1 MLLRVAQNIS
11 KFPSHI
17 VPILTSTVI
26 ECQRAGLKTSA
37 FNYAVVLMRPEHRSE
52 IDEKYR
58 KKIEGIIRKPQKTEE
73 EPLVLK
79 IFVNNLQNKPER
91 VFGLQ
96 VRCREFEIFKILGI
110 FCRFVWNFFVFFC
123 KLLGNF

>member
-79 IFVNNLQNKPER
+79 IFVNNLQK
-91 VFGLQ
+91 
-96 VRCREFEIFKILGI
+96 KIELK
-110 FCRFVWNFFVFFC
+110 NNHFF
-123 KLLGNF
+123 

>member
-79 IFVNNLQNKPER
+79 IFINNLQKKARKGFWSPSAM
-91 VFGLQ
+91 
-96 VRCREFEIFKILGI
+96 
-110 FCRFVWNFFVFFC
+110 
-123 KLLGNF
+123 

>member
-73 EPLVLK
+73 EPLVLE
-79 IFVNNLQNKPER
+79 IFVNNLQK
-91 VFGLQ
+91 
-96 VRCREFEIFKILGI
+96 
-110 FCRFVWNFFVFFC
+110 
-123 KLLGNF
+123 KLN

>member
-79 IFVNNLQNKPER
+79 IFINNLQKKALKG
-91 VFGLQ
+91 F
-96 VRCREFEIFKILGI
+96 
-110 FCRFVWNFFVFFC
+110 WSASAM
-123 KLLGNF
+123 

>member
-73 EPLVLK
+73 EPLVKNFEKRGWIVVK
-79 IFVNNLQNKPER
+79 IWQEVVN
-91 VFGLQ
+91 
-96 VRCREFEIFKILGI
+96 I
-110 FCRFVWNFFVFFC
+110 
-123 KLLGNF
+123 

>member
-79 IFVNNLQNKPER
+79 IFVNNLQK
-91 VFGLQ
+91 
-96 VRCREFEIFKILGI
+96 KIELKNI
-110 FCRFVWNFFVFFC
+110 YFFNF
-123 KLLGNF
+123 

>member
-79 IFVNNLQNKPER
+79 IFVNNLQKKI
-91 VFGLQ
+91 GLKNLS
-96 VRCREFEIFKILGI
+96 FLKFLGDTLS
-110 FCRFVWNFFVFFC
+110 
-123 KLLGNF
+123 LL

>member
-73 EPLVLK
+73 EPLVLR
-79 IFVNNLQNKPER
+79 IFINNLQKKSPKGFLVSKCDVGN
-91 VFGLQ
+91 L
-96 VRCREFEIFKILGI
+96 
-110 FCRFVWNFFVFFC
+110 RFS
-123 KLLGNF
+123 KS